1 MPPAIPPPLVSY
13 LESSLASLHG
23 QTLITSV
30 LVTPSPWLLLRFVYA
45 AIYGVGDDGEA
56 RQVGTG
62 PDEVRLGERPVVFVS
77 LLRPLSL
84 WLEMGKK
91 MGLDFQALLRSKKVV
106 YVDGLADGS
115 SPAGPGDSS
124 LLSTTRLKAL
134 TLNELRYS
142 MNVVLKSSF
151 RATTETT
158 TSGAGRSSSTPAVPY
173 ATASTSSSST
183 GTADAKPLILLDGI
197 DFLLACQP
205 SISTVSLQALLSTL
219 QMQSHAL
226 VLTCNADVPL
236 LQTAMSGSYDDGTPL
251 ERNHAHFLTSM
262 AHRSR
267 WVFQLRGLD
276 TGSAKDVS
284 GVIRVSK
291 GGDRGDDESEIS
303 NLGHT
308 KALPDAEWL
317 YQLKGDGS
325 VRVWGRGE

>member
-13 LESSLASLHG
+13 LDSSLASLHG
-23 QTLITSV
+23 QTLVTSV
-30 LVTPSPWLLLRFVYA
+30 LGTPSPWLLLRFVYA
-45 AIYGVGDDGEA
+45 AIYGTGDDPEA

-91 MGLDFQALLRSKKVV
+91 MGLDFQALIRSKKVV

-124 LLSTTRLKAL
+124 ILPTTRLKAL
-134 TLNELRYS
+134 TLNELRHS
-142 MNVVLKSSF
+142 MDVVFKSSF
-151 RATTETT
+151 TATT
-158 TSGAGRSSSTPAVPY
+158 ASS
-173 ATASTSSSST
+173 SSSST

-205 SISTVSLQALLSTL
+205 SMSTLSLQALLSTL

-226 VLTCNADVPL
+226 VLTCNADAPL
-236 LQTAMSGSYDDGTPL
+236 LQTNMSGSHDDGTPL

-291 GGDRGDDESEIS
+291 GGDGGDDESELS
-303 NLGHT
+303 NPSRI